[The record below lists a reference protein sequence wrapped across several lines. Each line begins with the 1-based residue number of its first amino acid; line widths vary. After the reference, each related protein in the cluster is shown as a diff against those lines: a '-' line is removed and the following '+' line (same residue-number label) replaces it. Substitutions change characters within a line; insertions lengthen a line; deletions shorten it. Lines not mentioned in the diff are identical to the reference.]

1 MERKLGGCLM
11 DKPKSLL
18 YQDGGSNLCLSLEDI
33 GPGWRSK
40 PQADYQVY
48 TPYLA
53 YTQSYVCFLLSCTVS
68 EPENLE
74 FAYRKSRSSTFGIQ
88 HRTTS
93 IVRSHWNGPISQQLM
108 FRSECSQARRDVKR
122 IDRCSE
128 FTLISQLILL
138 IRLW

>member
-48 TPYLA
+48 IICGYATFIR
-53 YTQSYVCFLLSCTVS
+53 FLCPILFL
-68 EPENLE
+68 NL
-74 FAYRKSRSSTFGIQ
+74 KI
-88 HRTTS
+88 
-93 IVRSHWNGPISQQLM
+93 
-108 FRSECSQARRDVKR
+108 
-122 IDRCSE
+122 
-128 FTLISQLILL
+128 
-138 IRLW
+138 